1 MDERQREL
9 IRQPWPRQ
17 LVFTVVLAAI
27 MFGLAGSAA
36 YWQGWLFLLCFIGAS
51 LALGAYF
58 VVHDPALIERR
69 MKAGPAEEPEAT
81 QKIIISLVLAGFL
94 LLILIPALDYRWHG
108 ATVAAWLTILA
119 DLGIVA
125 SFVIFFF
132 VMKQNSYAA
141 TSVRVEAGQP
151 VISTG
156 LYGIVRHPMYSGAL
170 LLLPCIPLS
179 LGSYASLLL
188 LVLII
193 PLLAWRAVDE
203 EKVLL
208 RDLPGYAA
216 YCEEVRHRLIPG
228 IW

>member
-1 MDERQREL
+1 MDGKQRDI
-9 IRQPWPRQ
+9 IRRAWPRQ
-17 LVFTVVLAAI
+17 LVFTVVLAAAV
-27 MFGLAGSAA
+27 FGLAGSAA
-36 YWQGWLFLLCFIGAS
+36 YWQGWLFLFCFTGAS

-58 VVHDPALIERR
+58 LVHDPALIERR
-69 MKAGPAEEPEAT
+69 MKAGPAEEPEMT
-81 QKIIISLVLAGFL
+81 QKIIISLVLVGFL
-94 LLILIPALDYRWHG
+94 LLILMPALDYRWHG
-108 ATVAAWLTILA
+108 PAVAAWLSILA

-132 VMKQNSYAA
+132 VMEQNSYAA
-141 TSVRVEAGQP
+141 ASVRVEAGQP

-179 LGSYASLLL
+179 LGSYTSLLL
-188 LVLII
+188 LVPFV
-193 PLLAWRAVDE
+193 PLLGWRAVDE

-208 RDLPGYAA
+208 RDLPGYAT
-216 YCEEVRHRLIPG
+216 YCNTVRYRLIPG